1 MDETISSSLFDLAR
15 KSVPARAV
23 FVARFMGSTTLASVT
38 LGLVC
43 GQLGAACSSGPL
55 VPFLVG
61 SWVGYSLACYRF
73 WRLEVLQALH
83 YVYKY
88 PKLVEHALRT
98 EFASVSPIIKEPFL
112 DWIRAGSIGRLTWTI
127 LATQSCLPHI
137 KEVEEAEMQYVVER
151 YKVKSQS
158 AFQPE

>member
-1 MDETISSSLFDLAR
+1 MDETISSSVFDLAR
-15 KSVPARAV
+15 KSVPARAI

-43 GQLGAACSSGPL
+43 GQVGAACTSGPL

-73 WRLEVLQALH
+73 WRLEVSHALH
-83 YVYKY
+83 YVDKY
-88 PKLVEHALRT
+88 PKLVEQALRA
-98 EFASVSPIIKEPFL
+98 EFSPLCPIIKEPFL
-112 DWIRAGSIGRLTWTI
+112 EWIRAGSVGRLSWTI

-137 KEVEEAEMQYVVER
+137 KELEEAEMQNVVER
-151 YKVKSQS
+151 YKVKSQLG
-158 AFQPE
+158 PDPD